1 MKREDYLMYKQ
12 WVNTTIIQLHKMSYA
27 LHLPTTLWRYTNR
40 DIDKITQRLTDML
53 EGASRMYHDAEEV
66 N

>member
-1 MKREDYLMYKQ
+1 MGEHNYNSIAQ
-12 WVNTTIIQLHKMSYA
+12 MSYA
-27 LHLPTTLWRYTNR
+27 LHLPTTLWRYTNK
-40 DIDKITQRLTDML
+40 DIDKITQRLTNML